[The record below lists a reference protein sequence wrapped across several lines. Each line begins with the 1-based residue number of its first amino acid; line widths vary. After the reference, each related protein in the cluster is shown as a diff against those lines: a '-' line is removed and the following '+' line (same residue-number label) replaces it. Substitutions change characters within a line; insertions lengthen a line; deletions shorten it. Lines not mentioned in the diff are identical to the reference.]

1 MALIRKHPWISAAIV
16 VLALVVLANV
26 FISRSTTD
34 KKQIYV
40 FLPSVENPF
49 WLDVREGVEREAK
62 TLGPEYDVRIV
73 TTAST
78 DGSDQIDQM
87 STAIARGQVD
97 GVVLAPTNDRAPAP
111 LVAQLNRNE
120 TPVVLID
127 TDLNAEAKK
136 QVNAQWDA
144 FIGSD
149 NRLGGQMA
157 AKTIIDSLAA
167 ASGPKSVLL
176 LKGSYVHQSAIDR
189 AEGFIGAAKPVLRI
203 VERSG
208 EWSKQT
214 ANEITASQFSR
225 EPLSAIFASNDEMA
239 LGAVAALRKLN
250 VPQGRWPI
258 IIGFD
263 ATADAQ
269 TAIRDGY
276 MFASIRQQA
285 EEMGANGL
293 RKLIALIEGRASSD
307 PKTKTLV
314 KVDVVTKSNLPKSR

>member
-1 MALIRKHPWISAAIV
+1 MTLNWKNPWLLV
-16 VLALVVLANV
+16 LVVIAVALAAYA
-26 FISRSTTD
+26 FSSGSSAE
-34 KKQIYV
+34 KKQVYV

-111 LVAQLNRNE
+111 LVAQLNRKNVS
-120 TPVVLID
+120 VVLID
-127 TDLNAEAKK
+127 TDLNAEAAS
-136 QVNAQWDA
+136 QVDAHWDA

-149 NRLGGQMA
+149 NKLGGQMA
-157 AKTIIDSLAA
+157 AKTIIDALA
-167 ASGPKSVLL
+167 GTNGNKSVLL

-189 AEGFIGAAKPVLRI
+189 AEGFIGAAKPSLRI
-203 VERSG
+203 VERGG

-239 LGAVAALRKLN
+239 LGAVAALRKLE
-250 VPQGRWPI
+250 VPQSKWPI

-269 TAIRDGY
+269 TAIRNGY

-285 EEMGANGL
+285 EEMGASGL

-314 KVDVVTKSNLPKSR
+314 KVDVVTSANLPKPR

>member
-1 MALIRKHPWISAAIV
+1 MALIRKHPWLTAIV
-16 VLALVVLANV
+16 LAV
-26 FISRSTTD
+26 FVAIAAYALLSRSAPD

-62 TLGPEYDVRIV
+62 ALGPAYDVRIV

-111 LVAQLNRNE
+111 LVAQLNRANK
-120 TPVVLID
+120 PVVLID
-127 TDLNAEAKK
+127 TDLNAEAAQ
-136 QVNAQWDA
+136 QVDAHWDA

-157 AKTIIDSLAA
+157 AKTIIDALAGT
-167 ASGPKSVLL
+167 SGAKSVLL

-189 AEGFIGAAKPVLRI
+189 AEGFIGAAKPALRI

-250 VPQGRWPI
+250 VPQARWPI

-314 KVDVVTKSNLPKSR
+314 KVDVFTKSNLPKSR